1 MIKDLIQNQRKI
13 YLEHIDTVAK
23 CREDWSSFSEKAKDF
38 FQKIIDEFEKDQFFD
53 KLYIDEGVLPFVERK
68 NQNTISL
75 RFGSHPTGISSIE
88 YYPDSKL
95 KSAKA
100 TIERGGALLYSQSI
114 NGQVVCIIYG
124 SKSELIKPKDDYF
137 VFKRYKQ
144 PNKISEEELIKA
156 TKVFF
161 WYARITSFIT
171 RFSIWDTYKLDFYKI
186 RSFTTNLGWNTIFG
200 VIGAIATV
208 IGAIAATIYIV
219 SFFL

>member
-1 MIKDLIQNQRKI
+1 MIKDLIQKQRKI
-13 YLEHIDTVAK
+13 YREHIDTVAK

-38 FQKIIDEFEKDQFFD
+38 FQKIIDEFEKDPFFD
-53 KLYIDEGVLPFVERK
+53 NLYIDEGVFPFVERK

-75 RFGSHPTGISSIE
+75 RFGSHPTGISNTE
-88 YYPDSKL
+88 YYPDGKP

-100 TIERGGALLYSQSI
+100 TVERGGALHYSQSP

-124 SKSELIKPKDDYF
+124 SKSELIKPKDEYF

-144 PNKISEEELIKA
+144 PNKINEEELIKA

-186 RSFTTNLGWNTIFG
+186 RSFTTNLDWNVIFG
-200 VIGAIATV
+200 VIGALA
-208 IGAIAATIYIV
+208 AIISIV
-219 SFFL
+219 PFFL

>member
-1 MIKDLIQNQRKI
+1 MIKDLIQKQREI
-13 YLEHIDTVAK
+13 YREHIDTVAK
-23 CREDWSSFSEKAKDF
+23 CRGDWPSFSEKAKDF
-38 FQKIIDEFEKDQFFD
+38 FQKIIYEFKKDPFFD
-53 KLYIDEGVLPFVERK
+53 NLYIDEGVFPLVERK

-75 RFGSHPTGISSIE
+75 RFGSHPTGISSTE
-88 YYPDSKL
+88 YYPDGEL

-100 TIERGGALLYSQSI
+100 VVERGGTLLYSQSL
-114 NGQVVCIIYG
+114 NGQVICIIYG
-124 SKSELIKPKDDYF
+124 SKSELIKPKDEYF

-144 PNKISEEELIKA
+144 PNKINEEELIKA

-186 RSFTTNLGWNTIFG
+186 RSFTTNLDWNAIFG
-200 VIGAIATV
+200 VIGAIAAM
-208 IGAIAATIYIV
+208 IAII